1 MDGLTRLMGFTA
13 EDRIATERRRADEA
27 FRASHRQPDA
37 LPDEPITVPLAQ
49 RRGPVSR
56 LARLVLRLGAA

>member
-1 MDGLTRLMGFTA
+1 MDGLTRLMAFTA
-13 EDRIATERRRADEA
+13 QDRIVAERRRADEA

-37 LPDEPITVPLAQ
+37 LPEEPTTVPLAQ
-49 RRGPVSR
+49 GPGPVSR